1 MKIRKIYLFLSV
13 ALMGTLITSCYKDAD
28 YYTEDYDLTLTHY
41 DNEFDFSTYK
51 TFYLRDSVAL
61 ASDYIVEG
69 DANWKSFYK
78 VGGASNQI
86 RNEVRQQYISM
97 GYTEVDSIKKADV
110 AVNMLVTLS
119 ENTTTYYPGYWW
131 GYPGYWYG
139 YYPYY
144 YKGGAKYWSG
154 YWGGYWGGYYPW
166 YGGGYSYTYKT
177 GTLMLEMAD
186 GKALRSWIEYIQNAP
201 DPSPEDPNAPELKFV
216 WSAFV
221 DGLQDDY
228 SDMTRVLSGIDEA
241 YKNSPYLK
249 QN

>member
-13 ALMGTLITSCYKDAD
+13 AFMGMLITSCYKESD

-41 DNEFDFSTYK
+41 DKDFDFTPYK

-61 ASDYIVEG
+61 VSDYIVKD
-69 DANWKSFYK
+69 DANWKTFYK

-86 RNEVRQQYISM
+86 KNKIRQEYISM
-97 GYTEVDSIKKADV
+97 GYTEVDSIKTADV

-144 YKGGAKYWSG
+144 YKGGAKYWGG
-154 YWGGYWGGYYPW
+154 YWGGYYGGYYPW

-177 GTLMLEMAD
+177 GTLMIEMAD
-186 GKALRSWIEYIQNAP
+186 GKALRKWIDYVQNTP
-201 DPSPEDPNAPELKFV
+201 DPSPEDPNAPKLKFV
-216 WSAFV
+216 WSAFI

-228 SDMTRVLSGIDEA
+228 STLDRVLDGIDEA
-241 YKNSPYLK
+241 YENSPYLK